1 MTTRIEYDTMGEVDV
16 PADVLW
22 GATTQRA
29 IQSLKISSLRLP
41 QSFISAVGVV
51 KVAAARAN
59 RHIGALDPERCEAM
73 VQAGLEVIRGA
84 LQNHFVVDLF
94 QTGSGT
100 ATNMNANEVIAHRAN
115 QMLPHDGSAEG
126 KIHPH
131 DHVNMGQSSNDVIPS
146 ALHISVYQTIHSAL
160 LPKVRELERALLAKS
175 DEFSEVVKPGRT
187 HLQDATPVT
196 LGQEFGGYA
205 SQVCHASKRI
215 EHSSVGLLSL
225 ALGGS
230 AVGTGIT
237 TRPGYVEAALK
248 EISALT
254 GFQFVEAENHFEAQA
269 SQDVVVEISGQ
280 LRGLAIVLMKIAND
294 LRWMASGPRC
304 GLGEISLPPIMPG
317 SSIMPGKINPIVC
330 EIVMMVSAHVIGNDA
345 AVSVCGQN
353 GNFELNTMLPLLAHH
368 VLEQIELLGN
378 VAGAFAQS
386 CVAGIVAHPERCRE
400 LTERSLASV
409 TALTPEIGYDRAAEL
424 VTRAMRENS
433 TVRVVADEASALPK
447 EQLDRLLDPRTMVG
461 KGASGVA
468 SAT

>member
-1 MTTRIEYDTMGEVDV
+1 MGTRIEYDSMGEVEV
-16 PADVLW
+16 AADALW
-22 GATTQRA
+22 GPTTQRA
-29 IQSLKISSLRLP
+29 LHNLKISSLRLP
-41 QSFISAVGVV
+41 QSFMSALGVV

-59 RHIGALDPERCEAM
+59 RHIGALDPERCEAI
-73 VQAGLEVIRGA
+73 VQAGLEVIRGT
-84 LQNHFVVDLF
+84 LHNQFVVDLF

-115 QMLPHDGSAEG
+115 QMLTHEGDAES
-126 KIHPH
+126 KVHPN

-146 ALHISVYQTIHSAL
+146 ALHISVYQTIHSTM
-160 LPKVRELERALLAKS
+160 LPKLRELERALAAKS

-205 SQVCHASKRI
+205 SQVCHAIQRI
-215 EHSSVGLLSL
+215 ERSSVGLLSL

-237 TRPGYVEAALK
+237 TRPGYVAAALK

-254 GFQFVEAENHFEAQA
+254 GFHFVEAENHFESQA
-269 SQDVVVEISGQ
+269 SQDVVVEVSGQ

-304 GLGEISLPPIMPG
+304 GLGEISLPSIMPG
-317 SSIMPGKINPIVC
+317 SSIMPGKINPVVC
-330 EIVMMVSAHVIGNDA
+330 EIVMMVGAHVIGNDA

-378 VAGAFAQS
+378 SSHAFAQS
-386 CVAGIVAHPERCRE
+386 CVSGIVAHPERCRE

-424 VTRAMRENS
+424 VSRAMRENS
-433 TVRVVADEASALPK
+433 TVRQVADEAKALPK
-447 EQLDRLLDPRTMVG
+447 DQLDKLLDPRTMVG
-461 KGASGVA
+461 RGASGLT
-468 SAT
+468 SGT